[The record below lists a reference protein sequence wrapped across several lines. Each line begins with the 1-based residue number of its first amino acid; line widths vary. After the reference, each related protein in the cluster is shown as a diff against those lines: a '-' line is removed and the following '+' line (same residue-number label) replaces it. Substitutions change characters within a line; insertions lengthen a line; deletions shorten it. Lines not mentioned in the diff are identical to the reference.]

1 WLAQSKL
8 LLLENKPREAE
19 QAARKTIERDP
30 DFDRGYT
37 ALGEALIAQGRLE
50 EGLDEIRHG
59 VSVGEGYV
67 RARVVLAA
75 KLQDASRYDEAVT
88 ELRRVLAYDP
98 DHPTANENIGAIYL
112 INGRYLDA
120 IPFCQKVFDQTHD
133 WRSAN
138 SLGIA
143 YFNLNRMDEAIKA
156 FREAYRLEPSPF
168 IARNLAESYEKT
180 GKMGEAHR
188 WYKLALESFDRRLS
202 VGGQRAEML
211 NSRAFC
217 AAKLGHYDEALANV
231 QEARKLKPSQN
242 AFLFRT
248 AQIYAMAG
256 RREEVDSYTRQAV
269 EAGYSREDFRR
280 DLAFRGFQD
289 DPRFR
294 MILESAAQ

>member
-1 WLAQSKL
+1 
-8 LLLENKPREAE
+8 
-19 QAARKTIERDP
+19 
-30 DFDRGYT
+30 
-37 ALGEALIAQGRLE
+37 
-50 EGLDEIRHG
+50 
-59 VSVGEGYV
+59 
-67 RARVVLAA
+67 
-75 KLQDASRYDEAVT
+75 
-88 ELRRVLAYDP
+88 
-98 DHPTANENIGAIYL
+98 
-112 INGRYLDA
+112 
-120 IPFCQKVFDQTHD
+120 
-133 WRSAN
+133 AN

-256 RREEVDSYTRQAV
+256 RRGRLLARGFPPLPRLSWLPGRPPVPNDPGIRGTVTCRGL
-269 EAGYSREDFRR
+269 AGDLGKRR
-280 DLAFRGFQD
+280 LRSLIRAGPDLADR
-289 DPRFR
+289 
-294 MILESAAQ
+294 SA